1 MKHIKNYENFESFN
15 ESVMSFGSQKFKD
28 AIKKLK
34 DLIDKKQ
41 DTLPGNVA
49 SRKAAAEA
57 KQKAIEAYIES
68 VRNAGDLETFDE
80 VLAALRVGAKLY
92 PKEITEHELVRDILN
107 EVVTKWKKEFNV
119 YQEK

>member
-49 SRKAAAEA
+49 SRKAAADA
-57 KQKAIEAYIES
+57 KQKAIEAYIEL

-107 EVVTKWKKEFNV
+107 EVVTKWKKEFNA
-119 YQEK
+119 Y